1 MMNEVLTR
9 TVRPLKVMCTQERP
23 TSLPAPSGV
32 MTIWSPSRP
41 LEAGRFPAG
50 GAPLGAAAEDAMV
63 SPLPESAR
71 GLGFCPWC
79 GGAAAGGLVDYHLP
93 GPWADRSGFSIQPAQ
108 PDLDFFFLFLGF
120 FLALFL
126 GFS

>member
-9 TVRPLKVMCTQERP
+9 TVRPLKVMWTQERP

-50 GAPLGAAAEDAMV
+50 GTPLGAAADDAM
-63 SPLPESAR
+63 
-71 GLGFCPWC
+71 GFT
-79 GGAAAGGLVDYHLP
+79 
-93 GPWADRSGFSIQPAQ
+93 
-108 PDLDFFFLFLGF
+108 FLFVSF
-120 FLALFL
+120 
-126 GFS
+126 